1 MADQDDRPGA
11 ARELDELPG
20 ELAPADSSP
29 TEPEPAPA
37 TAADSPQTVVV
48 PHWLQAVGLTVAL
61 LGVAAMARAARP
73 VLLLF
78 IVAGVIALI
87 LNPLVKLLQRVGL
100 PRGAAITLVL
110 LGFFA
115 SVVGTIAVLVNPVSN
130 QIRAFQEDLPAL
142 LDNANASLA
151 DAQRSLDERGIGIQ
165 IAVRGETAL
174 ESLSNRFVEGSGD
187 VVTFARELV
196 TLIVE
201 AGFAVILIL
210 VIAIYMLL
218 YGKQIGA
225 LVRYVM
231 PPGDG
236 TPEDDYPIRVQKA
249 VFGYVRGQLTFSL
262 VMGVSAGVSLYLF
275 GVLGIFPAGKTY
287 AVFFGVFYGVME
299 LIPYLGPV
307 LGSAPPILVALF
319 QGEPLT
325 ALWLVLLFL
334 VLQQVEGHIV
344 APQIFSHSLR
354 INPLVVIFVLLLGGH
369 LEGIV
374 GALVALPLAAIVR
387 ETALYLR
394 RHLMLEP
401 WATPSAASLR
411 ENAPAPELPLA
422 RRRCPECGTSAV
434 PSAEFCFAC
443 GTPVRPQLRLRPV
456 EGDGEGSGGERP
468 RPLRAIGAVAA
479 RARRLAQRR

>member
-1 MADQDDRPGA
+1 MADEDDRPQEA
-11 ARELDELPG
+11 DRLDELPG
-20 ELAPADSSP
+20 EPAPEDITP
-29 TEPEPAPA
+29 LEPEPQLAEETTEP
-37 TAADSPQTVVV
+37 VVV

-61 LGVAAMARAARP
+61 LGVAALARAARP

-78 IVAGVIALI
+78 VVAGVIALI
-87 LNPLVKLLQRVGL
+87 LNPLVKLLQRARL

-115 SVVGTIAVLVNPVSN
+115 SVAGGIALLVNPVSN
-130 QIRAFQEDLPAL
+130 QITAFQEDLPAL
-142 LDNANASLA
+142 VDNANASLA
-151 DAQRSLDERGIGIQ
+151 DLQRGLDERGIGIQ
-165 IAVRGETAL
+165 IAERGETAL
-174 ESLSNRFVEGSGD
+174 ESVSNRFVEGSGD
-187 VVTFARELV
+187 VLTFARELL
-196 TLIVE
+196 TLILE

-210 VIAIYMLL
+210 VVAIYMLL

-236 TPEDDYPIRVQKA
+236 TPEDDFPIRVQKA
-249 VFGYVRGQLTFSL
+249 VFGYVRGQLTFSF
-262 VMGVSAGVSLYLF
+262 VMGLSAGIALWLF
-275 GVLGIFPAGKTY
+275 GVLGIFPEGKTY

-325 ALWLVLLFL
+325 AVWLVLLFL

-374 GALVALPLAAIVR
+374 GALVALPLAAIAR
-387 ETALYLR
+387 ETAIYLR
-394 RHLMLEP
+394 RHLVLEP
-401 WATPSAASLR
+401 WATPTAAALR
-411 ENAPAPELPLA
+411 ERAPTPELPLA

-443 GTPVRPQLRLRPV
+443 GTPVRPQLRLRPIDSTTDNV
-456 EGDGEGSGGERP
+456 AVRP
-468 RPLRAIGAVAA
+468 APARALGAVAA
-479 RARRLAQRR
+479 RARRFGRRS